1 MTVYNKLIR
10 DKIPETI
17 KKSGKECKVITLL
30 EKDYIL
36 ELNKKLMEEVSE
48 YYKSQT
54 TEELADIVEVIYAIL
69 KFNNISIEDF
79 EDLRATKA
87 MKCGIFE
94 NKLFLE
100 EVIEP

>member
-10 DKIPETI
+10 DRVPEII
-17 KKSGKECKVITLL
+17 KSSGKECKVVTLL
-30 EKDYIL
+30 DKDYIL
-36 ELNKKLMEEVSE
+36 ELNKKLMEEVTE
-48 YYKSQT
+48 YYQSQT

-79 EDLRATKA
+79 EDLRAAKA
-87 MKCGIFE
+87 IKRGIFTD
-94 NKLFLE
+94 KLFLE